1 MGSCGVRPGKC
12 ATRFFSSACFRVS
25 SSTREGGTCHRGGL
39 RGAHWHTHWHWQE
52 AWQDRQEV
60 VRVTNRTHSRPT
72 RAGRGAQRRQSA
84 ETTTRTTYP
93 HDPSR
98 VPGWD
103 VMASVGGLSEGGS
116 KRLLSVYVTV
126 PPCRVLRY
134 PLQVIGGNH
143 DRLPLLTMIHSS

>member
-1 MGSCGVRPGKC
+1 MGPRDHPGRQNLEPHKNGPR
-12 ATRFFSSACFRVS
+12 AAPEQET
-25 SSTREGGTCHRGGL
+25 GGNPGPGPPMGGWCN
-39 RGAHWHTHWHWQE
+39 G
-52 AWQDRQEV
+52 
-60 VRVTNRTHSRPT
+60 NSRLVPGFQCPT
-72 RAGRGAQRRQSA
+72 DS
-84 ETTTRTTYP
+84 ETYPCTTVTRTCITYP

-134 PLQVIGGNH
+134 PLQVIGGN
-143 DRLPLLTMIHSS
+143 RLPLLTQAMIHSS

>member
-1 MGSCGVRPGKC
+1 MGPRDHPGRQNLEPHKNGPRAAPEQETGGNPGPGPPMGGC
-12 ATRFFSSACFRVS
+12 NGNSRLVLGFQC
-25 SSTREGGTCHRGGL
+25 ST
-39 RGAHWHTHWHWQE
+39 
-52 AWQDRQEV
+52 
-60 VRVTNRTHSRPT
+60 
-72 RAGRGAQRRQSA
+72 
-84 ETTTRTTYP
+84 ETYPCTTVTRTCITYP

-134 PLQVIGGNH
+134 PLQVIGGN
-143 DRLPLLTMIHSS
+143 RLPLLTQAMIHSS

>member
-1 MGSCGVRPGKC
+1 MGPRDHPGRQNLEPHKNGPRAAPEQETGGNPGPGPPMGGC
-12 ATRFFSSACFRVS
+12 NGNSRLVLGFQC
-25 SSTREGGTCHRGGL
+25 ST
-39 RGAHWHTHWHWQE
+39 
-52 AWQDRQEV
+52 
-60 VRVTNRTHSRPT
+60 
-72 RAGRGAQRRQSA
+72 
-84 ETTTRTTYP
+84 ETYPCTTVTRTCITYP

-134 PLQVIGGNH
+134 PLQVIGGN
-143 DRLPLLTMIHSS
+143 RLPLLTMIHSS